1 MRFQG
6 KIKGSICKKAREV
19 VNHIRSMPDFS
30 SSALTDQATTECIDN
45 LYALLNE
52 PGLRNRPEATQARK
66 QLDEL
71 KTADPSTDEDTR
83 KLTVNRLPE
92 ELEVYNQIPTEAN
105 GLDENK
111 LGMIVKALGEGHE
124 EVQRIRAMVVGMFS
138 VGKTSL
144 VNNLIDTSKN
154 IRPPHDNIEQYP
166 QSTVGIDVHLCKIE
180 NEKWKKLAFM
190 PKRNIRHRIENS
202 IKKQEETQEEKMDV
216 CEQTEENAQV
226 YTKVKKYIEQDEI
239 ENRKEI
245 AQTAHTTAHEEIK
258 AKTDTHENPPL
269 VSVWDFAGQNLYYS
283 THHFFFNKRS
293 IYLLVMDMTKEL
305 DDVVEESKSVAGL
318 VHEHF
323 TSLDIFK
330 FWLNS
335 INMYSS
341 IRDQEQECKPTV
353 ILIGTRRD
361 QMKGSEE
368 HKEDKM
374 HAFFN
379 KALSHFPDSS
389 ILKHV
394 HFKKFLVNNQDT
406 KHPVFDEIR
415 NEVKKL
421 AEVQPYWNEK
431 YPLKW
436 IQLEKT
442 FEQMREQGKVI
453 VNLRDVEAANREN
466 PAPLG
471 SDELQLFLEMQ
482 HMYGNILYFDTK
494 ELKTSVMLS
503 PQWIIEVFKCF
514 ISHKEKH
521 VSPQLVKEWQNYK
534 ECAILEPRLLEAI
547 FEHSD
552 RRIRENADV
561 VVEYMKHL
569 DIIAKPIHWGDHDEQ
584 VKKEVQDD
592 TSYVDPNNRGPICS
606 KFYILPCLLNAK
618 KGDWEEITKPP
629 VWLNTQ
635 ALCFVFRDKFMPPAI
650 FHRLLAFCIRTWEI
664 AKSEGKRLLYK
675 GFGVFKVKQAQLRL
689 WYFDHIIYARM
700 SFLSN
705 DNYMKQK
712 EEQYSEKAI
721 NRCDCQYVRGQ
732 LYRALT
738 AILEILPR
746 SKHVTKTS
754 PFEEYIQCPK
764 LNTHNQGLF
773 RVDDFKIN
781 ESMSCSDDHEE
792 SAPHLIERSI
802 LQYWYPEYFNNVQAA
817 QELPEIARG
826 LDDDGSYGMTSAL
839 ESKRLPPETRI
850 RCEPRTVHWK
860 KVVPSDK
867 QLMNLAKLVGGEWKR
882 LGLQL
887 NLKEPKLQQ
896 LNLDHCAKGVVTVV
910 YEMLLVWKKRNA
922 RPTLWDLGTC
932 IARSGV
938 SFEWESVPVDVFETG
953 DQVYEASESPEMDTR
968 TGAQGTSD

>member
-1 MRFQG
+1 MFKTTDINTPESRNWLKQWRAVYITRQALLLTVSDVADQLHG
-6 KIKGSICKKAREV
+6 DIVQRVPVPACTTCTSKDVRMKNASCPYHIDIRDELVKEHAYGQVKGIGALTLKNTKAENWVHSPWELAKAREV

-92 ELEVYNQIPTEAN
+92 EL
-105 GLDENK
+105 
-111 LGMIVKALGEGHE
+111 
-124 EVQRIRAMVVGMFS
+124 
-138 VGKTSL
+138 
-144 VNNLIDTSKN
+144 
-154 IRPPHDNIEQYP
+154 
-166 QSTVGIDVHLCKIE
+166 
-180 NEKWKKLAFM
+180 
-190 PKRNIRHRIENS
+190 
-202 IKKQEETQEEKMDV
+202 
-216 CEQTEENAQV
+216 
-226 YTKVKKYIEQDEI
+226 
-239 ENRKEI
+239 
-245 AQTAHTTAHEEIK
+245 
-258 AKTDTHENPPL
+258 
-269 VSVWDFAGQNLYYS
+269 
-283 THHFFFNKRS
+283 
-293 IYLLVMDMTKEL
+293 
-305 DDVVEESKSVAGL
+305 
-318 VHEHF
+318 
-323 TSLDIFK
+323 
-330 FWLNS
+330 
-335 INMYSS
+335 
-341 IRDQEQECKPTV
+341 
-353 ILIGTRRD
+353 
-361 QMKGSEE
+361 
-368 HKEDKM
+368 
-374 HAFFN
+374 
-379 KALSHFPDSS
+379 
-389 ILKHV
+389 
-394 HFKKFLVNNQDT
+394 DT

-938 SFEWESVPVDVFETG
+938 SFEWESVPVDVF
-953 DQVYEASESPEMDTR
+953 
-968 TGAQGTSD
+968 